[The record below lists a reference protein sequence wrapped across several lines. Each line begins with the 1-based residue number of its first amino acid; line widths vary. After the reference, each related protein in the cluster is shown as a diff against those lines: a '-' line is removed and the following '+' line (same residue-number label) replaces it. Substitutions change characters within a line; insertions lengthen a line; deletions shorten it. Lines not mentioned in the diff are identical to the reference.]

1 MQNSDT
7 ENPLRVEELLKSW
20 GEELEIEILTGE
32 KGLERII
39 SSDRIQK
46 PGLKLLDSVLKL
58 DKGTVQILGKTE
70 IAYFDRLKP
79 AEKKNV
85 TGSLMSQNVP
95 CFIVTRDLTPDKKLF
110 EACEKNR
117 IPLFSTKLYT
127 GKLISMLQEILEVR
141 LAPFATAHG
150 VLMDIHR
157 LGVLLLG
164 KSGIGKSECAL
175 DLILRGSKLISDDIV
190 EIRKVGPTRLVG
202 NGPERI
208 KHLME
213 IRGVG
218 IINIKDL
225 FGTTSVME
233 RREIDM
239 VIELVQ
245 WNPDTEYDR
254 LGIETGTYNILGI
267 DLPHLVIPVS
277 PGRNM
282 STIIEVAARNQLL
295 KQSGGRPVQLFD
307 N

>member
-1 MQNSDT
+1 MQNSDKANT
-7 ENPLRVEELLKSW
+7 LRVEELLKSW
-20 GEELEIEILTGE
+20 GEKLEIEILAGE
-32 KGLERII
+32 KGLERTI

-46 PGLKLLDSVLKL
+46 PGLKLLDSELTL

-70 IAYFDRLKP
+70 NAYFDRLTT
-79 AEKKNV
+79 AEKMKV
-85 TGSLMSQNVP
+85 TGSLMSQDVP
-95 CFIVTRDLTPDKKLF
+95 GFIVTRDLTPDKKLL
-110 EACEKNR
+110 EACEKHR

-233 RREIDM
+233 KREIDM

-277 PGRNM
+277 PGRNTA
-282 STIIEVAARNQLL
+282 TIIEVAARNQLL

>member
-46 PGLKLLDSVLKL
+46 PGLKLLDSELKL

-79 AEKKNV
+79 AEKMKV

>member
-7 ENPLRVEELLKSW
+7 ETPLRVEELLKSW

-46 PGLKLLDSVLKL
+46 PGLKLLDSELKL

-70 IAYFDRLKP
+70 IAYFDRLTA
-79 AEKKNV
+79 AEKKGV
-85 TGSLMSQNVP
+85 TVSLMSQDVP
-95 CFIVTRDLTPDKKLF
+95 GFIVTRDLTPDKKLL
-110 EACEKNR
+110 EACEKHR

-190 EIRKVGPTRLVG
+190 EIRKVGPTRHVG

-213 IRGVG
+213 IRGEG

-277 PGRNM
+277 PGRNTA
-282 STIIEVAARNQLL
+282 TIIEVAARNQLL

>member
-1 MQNSDT
+1 MLNSDT

-46 PGLKLLDSVLKL
+46 PGLKLLDSELKL

-79 AEKKNV
+79 AEKMKV
-85 TGSLMSQNVP
+85 TGSLMSQDVP

>member
-1 MQNSDT
+1 MLNSDT

-46 PGLKLLDSVLKL
+46 PGLKLLDSELKL

-85 TGSLMSQNVP
+85 TGSLMSQDVP

>member
-1 MQNSDT
+1 MLNSDT

-85 TGSLMSQNVP
+85 TGSLMSQDVP

>member
-1 MQNSDT
+1 MQNSDKANT
-7 ENPLRVEELLKSW
+7 LRVEELLKSW
-20 GEELEIEILTGE
+20 GEKLEIEILTGE

-46 PGLKLLDSVLKL
+46 PGLKLLDSELKL

-79 AEKKNV
+79 AEKKKV

-95 CFIVTRDLTPDKKLF
+95 CFIVTRDLTPDKKLL
-110 EACEKNR
+110 EACEKHR

-277 PGRNM
+277 PGRNTA
-282 STIIEVAARNQLL
+282 TIIEVAARNQLL

>member
-7 ENPLRVEELLKSW
+7 ENALRVEELLKSW

-32 KGLERII
+32 KGLGRII

-79 AEKKNV
+79 AEKKSV
-85 TGSLMSQNVP
+85 TGSLMSQDVP

>member
-46 PGLKLLDSVLKL
+46 PGLKLLDSDLKL

-79 AEKKNV
+79 AEKMKV

>member
-1 MQNSDT
+1 MQNSNT

-46 PGLKLLDSVLKL
+46 PGLKLLDSELKL

-79 AEKKNV
+79 AEKMKV

>member
-1 MQNSDT
+1 MQNSNT

-32 KGLERII
+32 KGLERMI

-46 PGLKLLDSVLKL
+46 PGLKLLDSDLKL

-79 AEKKNV
+79 AEKKGV
-85 TGSLMSQNVP
+85 TGSLMSQDVP
-95 CFIVTRDLTPDKKLF
+95 CFIVTRDLTPDKKLL

-117 IPLFSTKLYT
+117 VPLFSTKLYT
-127 GKLISMLQEILEVR
+127 GKLISMLQEMLEIR

-233 RREIDM
+233 KREIDM

-277 PGRNM
+277 PGRNTA
-282 STIIEVAARNQLL
+282 TIIEVAARNQLL